1 MLSKILTL
9 LTAAC
14 SALAGWLHLRRKA
27 EAKAR
32 KEAITEAVHTGNQE
46 AATRIHNRL
55 LKLLFLGLLPAS
67 ILLSGCSAEPPI
79 LIVNQPM
86 VPVRLEHEGCPGW
99 WLSDSLYEQTL
110 LKLNELQERNAQ

>member
-1 MLSKILTL
+1 MFTKLLTL
-9 LTAAC
+9 LTAGC
-14 SALAGWLHLRRKA
+14 SALAAWLHLKRKRDA
-27 EAKAR
+27 QAR
-32 KEAITEAVHTGNQE
+32 KDAISTAIHAGDTEEV
-46 AATRIHNRL
+46 TRIHNRL

-99 WLSDSLYEQTL
+99 WLSDALYEQTL